1 MWSFNTQ
8 KNLDLINLDEKIN
21 FNTINKKLLLI
32 LLLNCNLDLWK
43 CHSKISWMPCYKK
56 EVKCGENLFKLD

>member
-1 MWSFNTQ
+1 MITLRERELPSEPEKRGEK

-32 LLLNCNLDLWK
+32 LLLNCNLDL
-43 CHSKISWMPCYKK
+43 
-56 EVKCGENLFKLD
+56 